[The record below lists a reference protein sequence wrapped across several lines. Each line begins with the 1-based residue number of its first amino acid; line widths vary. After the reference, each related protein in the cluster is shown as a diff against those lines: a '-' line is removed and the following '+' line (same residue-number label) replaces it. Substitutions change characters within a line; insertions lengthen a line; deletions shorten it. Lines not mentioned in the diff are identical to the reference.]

1 MAHLPFSHLEPT
13 LHHLRAKY
21 GPIFT
26 LYVGSRPVVFIM
38 DGDLAHRSLMQRSE
52 IFADRPRPLATS
64 DLNTN
69 LHSIN
74 NTSYGSVWRLLRRN
88 LVSGVVNT
96 CKAIPVDGVAVD
108 YYYKILREL
117 NEEDIVS
124 FCSEFLDAS
133 IWPACAA
140 LEWIM
145 ARLVKHQDIQQKLK
159 KEIRSVVGDKKGLVD
174 VEELQRMPY
183 LKAVIFEALRRHS
196 PAHFLIPH
204 RVKEDV
210 MIMAD
215 HHEYLIPKG
224 AVVNYLV
231 TSVGLDAS
239 VWEEPL
245 EFRPKRFM
253 PGGEGEEVDVNCG
266 KRERSR

>member
-1 MAHLPFSHLEPT
+1 
-13 LHHLRAKY
+13 
-21 GPIFT
+21 
-26 LYVGSRPVVFIM
+26 
-38 DGDLAHRSLMQRSE
+38 
-52 IFADRPRPLATS
+52 
-64 DLNTN
+64 
-69 LHSIN
+69 
-74 NTSYGSVWRLLRRN
+74 
-88 LVSGVVNT
+88 
-96 CKAIPVDGVAVD
+96 
-108 YYYKILREL
+108 
-117 NEEDIVS
+117 
-124 FCSEFLDAS
+124 
-133 IWPACAA
+133 
-140 LEWIM
+140 M

-159 KEIRSVVGDKKGLVD
+159 KEIRGVMGDKKRLVD
-174 VEELQRMPY
+174 MDELQRMPY

-245 EFRPKRFM
+245 EFRPERFM
-253 PGGEGEEVDVNCG
+253 PGGEGEEVDLNCG
-266 KRERSR
+266 KREIKMMPFGVAEGSASRFRTWPVSTVTWWPTL